1 MEAAA
6 ADTAPVSTVDR
17 INFVILLSV
26 ALLHTDCP
34 FAETNCVVP
43 VRSLRR
49 EKESPDPRYV
59 QSRSCYPR

>member
-34 FAETNCVVP
+34 FAETNCVRASAQPQKGERVTRST
-43 VRSLRR
+43 VRT
-49 EKESPDPRYV
+49 K
-59 QSRSCYPR
+59 